1 LWLNATRF
9 WLYSPSPATDVFR
22 SDPVTDR
29 IRTTPPPYRVLDLGV
44 YPGDG
49 VTMMAFD
56 IPQVLGHH
64 GNELR
69 YYDELLGRDNQ
80 WSNLRF
86 VHLWDL
92 LAVRYAIAPYGARNA
107 DSIPGFKRVL
117 DSVTTATGGRAN
129 LFERIEPPPYARVV
143 PGGFKATD
151 SSVVVPTLLD
161 PRIDYSRVVLFTP
174 EQPVTPAPIREM
186 PPPSPAH
193 ASVTAWEPG
202 RMTIVLDPVPP
213 RESYL
218 VVSENWYP
226 DWHATVDG
234 APAPVLRGD
243 YSLITVT
250 VPGGTKRVELAFNSH
265 AYELGRTLSLAS
277 LLVVGAAVA
286 TAALV
291 RRRSGNA

>member
-1 LWLNATRF
+1 LWLNATNF
-9 WLYSPSPATDVFR
+9 WLYSPSPTSDVFR
-22 SDPVTDR
+22 PDAVTDR
-29 IRTTPPPYRVLDLGV
+29 IRATPLPYRVLDLGV

-49 VTMMAFD
+49 VTLMAFD

-69 YYDELLGRDNQ
+69 YYDELLGGKNQ
-80 WSNLRF
+80 WTNLRF

-92 LAVRYAIAPYGARNA
+92 LAVRYAITPAGARNA
-107 DSIPGFKRVL
+107 DSIPGYKRVL
-117 DSVTTATGGRAN
+117 DSVPTATGGQAN
-129 LFERIEPPPYARVV
+129 LFERTEPQPYARVV

-151 SSVVVPTLLD
+151 SGVVVPTLLD

-174 EQPVTPAPIREM
+174 DQAVTPIPIREM
-186 PPPSPAH
+186 PPASPSR

-202 RMTIVLDPVPP
+202 RMTIALDPAPP

-226 DWHATVDG
+226 DWYATVDSV
-234 APAPVLRGD
+234 PTPVLRGD

-250 VPGGTKRVELAFNSH
+250 VPSGAKRVELAFRSRD
-265 AYELGRTLSLAS
+265 YETGRTVSLVS
-277 LLVVGAAVA
+277 LLVLGAVAAV
-286 TAALV
+286 ALV
-291 RRRSGNA
+291 RRRSASA